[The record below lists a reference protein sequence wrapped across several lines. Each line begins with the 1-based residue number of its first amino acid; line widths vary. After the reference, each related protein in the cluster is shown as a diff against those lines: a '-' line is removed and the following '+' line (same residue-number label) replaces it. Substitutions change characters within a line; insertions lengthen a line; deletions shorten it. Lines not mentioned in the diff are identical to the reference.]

1 MATMLEKY
9 ATATVPRYT
18 SYPPAPR
25 FRAGFPA
32 ATYRDWLAA
41 LDPART
47 LSLYI
52 HLYTRAVLPAALL
65 VLRLQHEA
73 RLAL

>member
-47 LSLYI
+47 LSL
-52 HLYTRAVLPAALL
+52 
-65 VLRLQHEA
+65 
-73 RLAL
+73 

>member
-47 LSLYI
+47 LSL
-52 HLYTRAVLPAALL
+52 LYTRAVLPAALL